1 MILVRS
7 TFQVKFGQMN
17 EVLTLIKEAADT
29 GTGIGDLSR
38 VLTDA
43 SGQMF
48 TLVIESKVESIDAF
62 RAAIMAPP
70 SDPKSAENMQRMLSL
85 CESGRNEYY
94 TIEWEA

>member
-1 MILVRS
+1 MMLVRS

-17 EVLTLIKEAADT
+17 AALDILKEAAASDT
-29 GTGIGDLSR
+29 NIGNLSR
-38 VLTDA
+38 ILTDA

-48 TLVIESKVESIDAF
+48 TLVIESKVESIDAH

-70 SDPKSAENMQRMLSL
+70 SDPKSAENMMRLMSL
-85 CESGRNEYY
+85 CESGRNDYY